1 MRVWKYSK
9 RFILPAETE
18 SRFLGAD
25 SVMAGLVPAIHVV
38 MPGDRFRLQS
48 LTGAPLTTQ
57 RSTMIAEICDS
68 SVRGTAWM
76 AGTSPAMT
84 RPDAPLSQV
93 ESGVKKADALG
104 GREPVGQAGDIVR
117 HRSRAL
123 PPRRKQAPPRLRPT
137 GHGEAPKPSRRIR

>member
-1 MRVWKYSK
+1 
-9 RFILPAETE
+9 
-18 SRFLGAD
+18 
-25 SVMAGLVPAIHVV
+25 
-38 MPGDRFRLQS
+38 
-48 LTGAPLTTQ
+48 
-57 RSTMIAEICDS
+57 
-68 SVRGTAWM
+68 
-76 AGTSPAMT
+76 MT

-137 GHGEAPKPSRRIR
+137 GHGEAPKSSRRIR